1 MNITA
6 VGIDLAKN
14 VFQVHAVD
22 ARGKVVLRKQL
33 RRAQVAGFFS
43 NMPPCLIGMEACASA
58 HHWGRTFER
67 FGHTVRLMASQF
79 VKPYVKTNKNDVADA
94 EAICE
99 AVGRRSMR
107 FVPIKSVEQQAI
119 LSVHRVRQGFVK
131 ARTAQANQIRGLLG
145 EFGLVIPQGIYNVAK
160 RVPEL
165 LEDASNELPVP
176 FRHLIERL
184 TQHLKELDRQVKE
197 FEKEI
202 IEWHRSSEL
211 SRKLE
216 AIPGIGPLAASAL
229 VASIADAHSFDNGR
243 QVSAWLGLV
252 PRQSSS
258 GGKPTLLGMSK
269 RGDAYLRTLLI
280 HGARSAILAAKNKV
294 DNTQG
299 WLTNLL
305 RRRHPNIAAVALAN
319 KKRTYRVGA
328 ACPRAR
334 VPGRLYAD
342 PDGRVVGKAYRPP
355 RQNRRTHHRLLRR
368 SSSEGKTG

>member
-1 MNITA
+1 MNITT

-14 VFQVHAVD
+14 VFQVHGVD
-22 ARGKVVLRKQL
+22 ARGKAVLRKQL
-33 RRAQVAGFFS
+33 RRAQVSVFFG
-43 NMPPCLIGMEACASA
+43 NLPPCVIGMEACASA
-58 HHWGRTFER
+58 HHWARTLQG
-67 FGHTVRLMASQF
+67 FGHTVRLMAPQF

-99 AVGRRSMR
+99 AVSRPNMR
-107 FVPIKSVEQQAI
+107 FVPIKSIGQQAI
-119 LSVHRVRQGFVK
+119 LSVHRVRKGCVK

-145 EFGLVIPQGIYNVAK
+145 EFGLVIPQGIINVAK
-160 RVPEL
+160 RVPEI

-202 IEWHRSSEL
+202 VAWHRQSEP
-211 SRKLE
+211 SCRLE
-216 AIPGIGPLAASAL
+216 KIPGIGPLAASAL

-269 RGDAYLRTLLI
+269 RGDAYFRTLLI
-280 HGARSAILAAKNKV
+280 HGARSAILAAKNKT
-294 DNTQG
+294 DNTHG
-299 WLTNLL
+299 WLSNLL
-305 RRRHPNIAAVALAN
+305 NRRHPNIAAVALAN
-319 KKRTYRVGA
+319 KNVRTVWAMLAHGREFKADYV
-328 ACPRAR
+328 PAR
-334 VPGRLYAD
+334 MVA
-342 PDGRVVGKAYRPP
+342 
-355 RQNRRTHHRLLRR
+355 
-368 SSSEGKTG
+368 